1 MLLMQD
7 TSQALQNLA
16 SMPSATL
23 LQRLRAQG
31 ESLLPSLVAYGL
43 PPSLDISSCQ
53 TY

>member
-23 LQRLRAQG
+23 LQRLRGQG
-31 ESLLPSLVAYGL
+31 EALFMSLRHMAYSRIQMALHG
-43 PPSLDISSCQ
+43 
-53 TY
+53 